1 MYITFRLFNCKT
13 ILFGYFPYLFELL
26 NMSVNNTSKPIE
38 RPIIPIRPII
48 PKRPDFMTPKP
59 TSPKHRHSMSGSKR
73 TFSQAFEDDEEEE
86 HYGQKIGTEFFA
98 TNIGHSVVQSVTD
111 SVIEDFLGNEMLRRD
126 RDCEEKYDVDEL
138 LEWCDFY
145 RNNRNLFN
153 V

>member
-1 MYITFRLFNCKT
+1 
-13 ILFGYFPYLFELL
+13 
-26 NMSVNNTSKPIE
+26 MSVNNTSKPVE
-38 RPIIPIRPII
+38 RPIRPIRPI
-48 PKRPDFMTPKP
+48 VRPVERPVERPIVRPDFMTPKP

-73 TFSQAFEDDEEEE
+73 TFSEAFDDDEEEE

-98 TNIGHSVVQSVTD
+98 TNIGHSVVQSGHD
-111 SVIEDFLGNEMLRRD
+111 SGVIEDFLGNEMPRRE
-126 RDCEEKYDVDEL
+126 RDCEEKYDIDEL